1 METMLT
7 GSVCTHLYQHNI
19 PSRPA
24 KRSQLDEICQ
34 FVHYESEF
42 HSFIVICRRRLSL
55 SILNAHRDGRLPGVH
70 GLEHAMVDLLE
81 EQAPLRP
88 RTKLQ
93 KSIGDLGCFDV
104 PLSFLCFCI
113 SLRAILTE
121 MKIVESLRKKI
132 HLLLSSNL
140 LGSKD

>member
-1 METMLT
+1 MR
-7 GSVCTHLYQHNI
+7 NI
-19 PSRPA
+19 RSSSRHCLRGIS
-24 KRSQLDEICQ
+24 RSALM
-34 FVHYESEF
+34 
-42 HSFIVICRRRLSL
+42 LSL
-55 SILNAHRDGRLPGVH
+55 CAAGLGYNVAVPARPRSDAARAAVARLEGLVVH
-70 GLEHAMVDLLE
+70 LLE

-121 MKIVESLRKKI
+121 MKIVESLR
-132 HLLLSSNL
+132 
-140 LGSKD
+140 